1 MHKKEKNKEKKL
13 DMEAPIIAALG
24 KQGQEGSVGKARLDH
39 RGELSHT
46 SQHQKKDA
54 GV

>member
-1 MHKKEKNKEKKL
+1 
-13 DMEAPIIAALG
+13 MEAPIIAALG
-24 KQGQEGSVGKARLDH
+24 KQGQEDSMGKAILDH

-46 SQHQKKDA
+46 NQHQKKDA